1 MLISLVITLVN
12 IILEHI
18 VFKISYLENEKIK
31 TVEQVSIAV
40 KISVSQVLNS
50 VLVPLVLVG
59 RN

>member
-1 MLISLVITLVN
+1 MLISLVITFVN